1 MARIPLPTAATMTP
15 EQQRVHDFVKG
26 RSRDDHVG
34 APYQVALHAPEFLE
48 RWQQVGETLRYYNSL
63 PPAFS
68 EMAIL
73 VTARHTSCQYEWIA
87 HEPHARKGGLPD
99 AVIEAIRQGR
109 RPAFDD
115 PAAAAVYDF
124 VREAHEQHFVS
135 DAAYRQVLD
144 RFGVKGTVEL
154 TALIGHYAMIAMMIN
169 VHEYGTDGLAPPLPP
184 LGGEHAR

>member
-1 MARIPLPTAATMTP
+1 MPRIPLLTESTMTP
-15 EQQRVHDFVKG
+15 EQRRVYDFVKG

-34 APYQVALHAPEFLE
+34 APYQLALHVPAFLE

-63 PPAFS
+63 PPALS

-99 AVIEAIRQGR
+99 AVIESIRHGR

-115 PAAAAVYDF
+115 AAAEAVYDY

-135 DAAYRQVLD
+135 DATYRRVLE
-144 RFGVKGTVEL
+144 RYGIKGTVEL

-169 VHEYGTDGLAPPLPP
+169 AHDFGTEGLEPPLPP
-184 LGGEHAR
+184 LASSHGK